1 MEVLTMKYGVEEES
15 KRMNKIA
22 ILVSS
27 NGKKDDHYKELLNYS
42 YRMLYEIP
50 LRYKLIDE
58 GNLSEFY
65 CIYQEKIPPYIGMF
79 ENSKGTYYNFLR
91 SVIWNMSYFYK
102 LRNSKN
108 IIDSHIKE
116 SIYNSSQITNESYA
130 YEKIDE
136 SQFIITKVHYDKV
149 CESKPEYNKFS
160 SYPELEKQREDQLRC
175 DFKMIVE
182 AKRKEELL
190 QFENVFFQNLY
201 GKMDNKVTRRRIL
214 LYIMIFPDLIL
225 DYYTEECSELFN
237 VDEELII
244 ELLST
249 SRLCFTKVIDKI
261 ESEKDRSAKLMMRI
275 MELKAMKNYTKYY
288 NNLDEIDRKINKT
301 TEYYSNALS
310 NIEKLKNRHISQR
323 TLGKALDIK
332 AGTMASSINYSK
344 KILKEC
350 CTIK

>member
-1 MEVLTMKYGVEEES
+1 MIYDIEEES
-15 KRMNKIA
+15 KKINEIA
-22 ILVSS
+22 IIVSIS
-27 NGKKDDHYKELLNYS
+27 GKKDNRYKELLDYT

-50 LRYKLIDE
+50 LKYKLIKE
-58 GNLSEFY
+58 CNLSEFY
-65 CIYQEKIPPYIGMF
+65 CIYQDKIPPYIDMF
-79 ENSKGTYYNFLR
+79 QSTKGSFYNFLR
-91 SVIWNMSYFYK
+91 SVIWNMSHFYK

-108 IIDSHIKE
+108 TIESNIKE
-116 SIYNSSQITNESYA
+116 NIYNSSQITNESYA

-136 SQFIITKVHYDKV
+136 AQFIITKVHYDRV
-149 CESKPEYNKFS
+149 CESTPEYDKFS
-160 SYPELEKQREDQLRC
+160 SYPELDNQRKDQLRC
-175 DFKMIVE
+175 DFKKIIE
-182 AKRKEELL
+182 AESKEQIQL
-190 QFENVFFQNLY
+190 ENIFFQNLY
-201 GKMDNKVTRRRIL
+201 GKMSNKVTRRRIL

-225 DYYTEECSELFN
+225 DYYTEECAQLFG

-249 SRLCFTKVIDKI
+249 SRLFFTNVIDKI

-288 NNLDEIDRKINKT
+288 NNLDEIDRKIKKT
-301 TEYYSNALS
+301 TENYGRALS

-332 AGTMASSINYSK
+332 SGTMASSINYSK

-350 CTIK
+350 CSLK